1 MSASGLEL
9 HLEGGEGLAL
19 HRHHV
24 LLPSTMMFCGSC
36 VSWTTAHCHRIEG
49 EIRVTWRSRSH
60 CRLPASGASR
70 TGRLPSFLRWPRSLL
85 TS

>member
-1 MSASGLEL
+1 MSVSGLEP